1 MRIQHHCVKSV
12 EVRSVLNNT
21 DPLNPFHTT
30 DIDVISDDGNFEM
43 ILFST
48 SPEPVEV
55 TTTAAVES
63 LEFTRE
69 FLDHMKATDQLEMML
84 ENIEKLSD
92 IQDYLKHEM
101 KAWIA
106 DNVFDAESEK

>member
-1 MRIQHHCVKSV
+1 MRIQHHCVKSI
-12 EVRSVLNNT
+12 EVKTVLMNQEPDNQ
-21 DPLNPFHTT
+21 FYTT
-30 DIDVISDDGNFEM
+30 DVSVVSDDGNFEM
-43 ILFST
+43 VLF
-48 SPEPVEV
+48 SPEPAEV
-55 TTTAAVES
+55 ITSAAVEE

-69 FLDHMKATDQLEMML
+69 FLDHMKEPAQLETML

-92 IQDYLKHEM
+92 IQDFLEHEM